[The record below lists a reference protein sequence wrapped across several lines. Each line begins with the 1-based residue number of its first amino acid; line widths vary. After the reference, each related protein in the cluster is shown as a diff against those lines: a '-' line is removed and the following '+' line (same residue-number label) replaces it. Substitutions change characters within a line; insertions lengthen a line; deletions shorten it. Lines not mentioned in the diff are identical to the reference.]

1 MEKRYRV
8 KKVLNNNAVY
18 ATSGFLEY
26 IVIGLGIGYHLK
38 HNQVISSDKIE
49 KVFAL
54 EREDVGR
61 VVQLAEE
68 VPQEL
73 FMSLY
78 NIIDSV
84 SKKYDV
90 ELNHHA
96 YIAMI
101 DHIQFSITRF
111 MNGQHVSN
119 LLSADL
125 KIFYP
130 KEYEMSK
137 ELLRLIQEEQGVL
150 LPEDEIGFLTVHI
163 VNGLNTALNNQT
175 NLVTECIYDCLN
187 IVRDYYL
194 ISLKLDDLTTQRI
207 TIHLKMLIQRIISKH
222 QMIEKETMLS
232 SVVSE
237 FKQAYTCALTI
248 KDYLEK
254 KLGTKINEQE
264 MVYLTIHLNR
274 IEMNRSEKN
283 NG

>member
-1 MEKRYRV
+1 MEKKYRV

-26 IVIGLGIGYHLK
+26 IVIGLGIGFHLK
-38 HNQVISSDKIE
+38 NNQVIPSQRIE

-61 VVQLAEE
+61 IVQLAEE

-73 FMSLY
+73 FINLYKMIDEMSKRY
-78 NIIDSV
+78 E
-84 SKKYDV
+84 V

-111 MNGQHVSN
+111 EKGQHVTN
-119 LLSADL
+119 LLTPDL

-130 KEYEMSK
+130 KEYEMSR
-137 ELLRLIQEEQGVL
+137 ELLRRIQETLNVP

-163 VNGLNTALNNQT
+163 VNGLNSDLNNQT
-175 NLVTECIYDCLN
+175 NIVTECIYDSLN

-194 ISLKLDDLTTQRI
+194 IPLKLDDPTTQRV
-207 TIHLKMLIQRIISKH
+207 TIHLKMLIQRVISKH
-222 QMIEKETMLS
+222 QMVEKETMLS
-232 SVVSE
+232 SVVTE
-237 FKQAYTCALTI
+237 FEHAYICAVAI

-254 KLGTKINEQE
+254 KLTVKINEQE
-264 MVYLTIHLNR
+264 IIYLTIHLNR
-274 IEMNRSEKN
+274 IELTHAKMS
-283 NG
+283 